1 MSDPE
6 SKLDKTESNEDLKN
20 QLPRSRKKGF
30 RIVAVLLLLGL
41 VGVSIWYFILRH
53 PPIPSNLIEVSGR
66 IETDDARVSS
76 KTSGR
81 IREINVSE
89 GSSVKAGQVI
99 AVLDDAQLVA
109 REEQAQAIV
118 DQSETRITRARQ
130 QIAILEEQLRQSQ
143 IGVDQAK
150 LDSQGRVNQ
159 AEAQI
164 SQANSQIAQ
173 AEAQLAQAE
182 VNLKQAKYDEEK
194 SLRLYKTG
202 DVPEKQAIQA
212 QTNAEAH
219 AKVVQ
224 AQRKQ
229 VESARAGLKAA
240 QGTLTVA
247 RANLANPSLRASQ
260 SAAILKQINQ
270 AQSDIDAAQ
279 ADSERARAQLR
290 EAQANRADLNIIAP
304 FDGTVAT
311 RSAEPGEVVAP
322 GAAIV
327 TLINPNLI
335 YLRAFVPE
343 GKIGLVKIGQAVRV
357 YLDSNPN
364 QPLEAEVTMIDMEAA
379 FTPENTYFRDERVKQ
394 VVGVKLSL
402 KNPGGFAKPGM
413 PADGVILIQGEWSD
427 NIRYGQ

>member
-53 PPIPSNLIEVSGR
+53 PPIPSNLIE
-66 IETDDARVSS
+66 
-76 KTSGR
+76 
-81 IREINVSE
+81 VSE

-202 DVPEKQAIQA
+202 DVP
-212 QTNAEAH
+212 
-219 AKVVQ
+219 
-224 AQRKQ
+224 
-229 VESARAGLKAA
+229 
-240 QGTLTVA
+240 
-247 RANLANPSLRASQ
+247 P
-260 SAAILKQINQ
+260 
-270 AQSDIDAAQ
+270 AQ
-279 ADSERARAQLR
+279 A
-290 EAQANRADLNIIAP
+290 
-304 FDGTVAT
+304 
-311 RSAEPGEVVAP
+311 
-322 GAAIV
+322 
-327 TLINPNLI
+327 
-335 YLRAFVPE
+335 
-343 GKIGLVKIGQAVRV
+343 
-357 YLDSNPN
+357 
-364 QPLEAEVTMIDMEAA
+364 
-379 FTPENTYFRDERVKQ
+379 
-394 VVGVKLSL
+394 
-402 KNPGGFAKPGM
+402 
-413 PADGVILIQGEWSD
+413 
-427 NIRYGQ
+427 